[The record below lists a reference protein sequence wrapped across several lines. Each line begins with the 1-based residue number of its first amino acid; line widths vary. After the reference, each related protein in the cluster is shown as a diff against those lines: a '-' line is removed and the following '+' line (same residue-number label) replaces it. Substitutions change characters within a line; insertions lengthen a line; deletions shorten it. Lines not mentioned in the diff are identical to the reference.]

1 MFFGPL
7 NFLHWVTFNCE
18 IYIFYFLLQIQLIWI
33 CILRLLVL
41 DLCCNQLTG
50 FIPTNMGSL
59 KKLSVLALQ
68 HNRLNG
74 PIPASLGDLEMIKRL
89 NLSVNQLS
97 GFIPARL
104 ANITQLEVLDVRNN
118 TLSGVVPPCKLFSS
132 LLVSFD
138 QMAYFK

>member
-1 MFFGPL
+1 
-7 NFLHWVTFNCE
+7 
-18 IYIFYFLLQIQLIWI
+18 
-33 CILRLLVL
+33 
-41 DLCCNQLTG
+41 
-50 FIPTNMGSL
+50 MGSL

-74 PIPASLGDLEMIKRL
+74 PIPASLGNLEMIKRL

-132 LLVSFD
+132 LLVSVD
-138 QMAYFK
+138 QMDYFNFQMGLLSFVCFAFFVLATFLKCLYLFGG